1 MLVVPLALVVKTGCV
16 VLAESSSD
24 VIIPARL
31 KVRIELFKGSKH
43 IHCEHR
49 NACLSFPDSTGSM
62 LWQYVHLS
70 DHLQWQLN

>member
-31 KVRIELFKGSKH
+31 KVRIELYK
-43 IHCEHR
+43 
-49 NACLSFPDSTGSM
+49 
-62 LWQYVHLS
+62 
-70 DHLQWQLN
+70 